1 MVLNCNSSTLTFCK
15 KRHTLIHYTVGN
27 THTLR
32 QRKGQKQK
40 DSVYLGQILSGSGA
54 SAPETDSWLAPWTS
68 LCVADWVQDGAPVQ
82 GRHRGTVSCVP
93 QCTTIRL
100 VDGMLQVQP

>member
-15 KRHTLIHYTVGN
+15 KRHTLHSWKH
-27 THTLR
+27 TH
-32 QRKGQKQK
+32 
-40 DSVYLGQILSGSGA
+40 IA
-54 SAPETDSWLAPWTS
+54 STERPKAERFRVPRTKFIWIRGVSARTDSWLAPWTS